1 MTFLGFDERWAAYLT
16 VAEMSLGGAAR
27 VHGGRIAAVHR
38 GAVEVLRVDEAGAPD
53 EVPDG
58 AAHGAP
64 DGAPLRIDL
73 DIPGHCRDS
82 ESWPPMVGDWVGVDD
97 AGHILDILPRR
108 TYLTRPSVG
117 RAALEQPI
125 CANIDVVLIVEPA
138 VPAASRGR
146 IERFVALAHA
156 SGARPWLVLTK
167 ADLANPADL
176 QELGEGCEEVL
187 ALDARSAVDV
197 ARLVELLSGTVVVV
211 GRSGAGK
218 STLTNTLL
226 GATQTVG
233 TVRESDHKGR
243 HTTTGRQLVCG
254 EHFAVIDTPGVRAL
268 GATMDTEAIAD
279 TFADIRE
286 LAASCHF
293 ANCSHG
299 REPRCAVREACAS
312 GALDVDRLDRYL
324 RMMAEAERLRSRS
337 DARTARSQDRHASK
351 ENTRGRRETMR
362 LKGKNRG

>member
-1 MTFLGFDERWAAYLT
+1 MSFLGFDERWAAYLK
-16 VAEMSLGGAAR
+16 VAEMNLGGGAR

-38 GAVEVLRVDEAGAPD
+38 GAVEVLLVDETGA
-53 EVPDG
+53 PDG

-64 DGAPLRIDL
+64 DGAPVRIDL
-73 DIPGHCRDS
+73 DIPGHCQDS
-82 ESWPPMVGDWVGVDD
+82 ESWPPVVGDWVGVDD

-125 CANIDVVLIVEPA
+125 CANIDVVLIVEPV

-187 ALDARSAVDV
+187 ALDARSAADV

-279 TFADIRE
+279 TFADIRA
-286 LAASCHF
+286 LATSCHF

-299 REPRCAVREACAS
+299 SEPGCAVRDACAS
-312 GALDVDRLDRYL
+312 GALDADRLERYL

-337 DARTARSQDRHASK
+337 NARTARSQDRPASK